1 MIKVDVLQSDISIMQ
16 PILDQNFGTDTF
28 IIDRTIDPVTGFKN
42 YFLTCDD
49 SVPQNIVTQAVQA
62 VNDKHMELLR
72 NKKVRSFEK
81 IKMLINYALSELD
94 KNKVSELEIAEATY
108 WLNNQSEPVP
118 SCVMYIVLKDNVST
132 QAAAQMIVDS
142 KITYE
147 ENVAQLKLLQIN
159 YQNQMINA
167 NLQTFRAL
175 TDAAMVQINNF
186 LN

>member
-49 SVPQNIVTQAVQA
+49 SVPQNIVEQAVQA
-62 VNDKHMELLR
+62 VNDNHMELLR

-81 IKMLINYALSELD
+81 IKTLISYALSELD
-94 KNKVSELEIAEATY
+94 KNKVSDLEIAEANY

-132 QAAAQMIVDS
+132 QVAAQTIVDS
-142 KITYE
+142 KIIYD
-147 ENVAQLKLLQIN
+147 ENVAQLKSLQTN
-159 YQNQMINA
+159 YQNQMIDA
-167 NLQTFRAL
+167 NLQTFKAL
-175 TDAAMVQINNF
+175 TDAAMAQINNF

>member
-49 SVPQNIVTQAVQA
+49 SVPQNIVDQAVQA
-62 VNDKHMELLR
+62 VNDNHMELLR

-81 IKMLINYALSELD
+81 IKMLISYALSELD

-132 QAAAQMIVDS
+132 QAAAQTIVDS
-142 KITYE
+142 KVIYDE
-147 ENVAQLKLLQIN
+147 KVAQLKSLQTN
-159 YQNQMINA
+159 YQNQMIDA
-167 NLQTFRAL
+167 NLQTFKAL
-175 TDAAMVQINNF
+175 TDAAMAQINNF